1 MAKKKGAGGK
11 PRNYEEKNGQY
22 AKELVSAI
30 KKFSSEPER
39 DIVNANIPN
48 KNGRINKNSL
58 TNQEWALWYKTV
70 GKNKKLG
77 Y

>member
-11 PRNYEEKNGQY
+11 PRNYGEKNGQY